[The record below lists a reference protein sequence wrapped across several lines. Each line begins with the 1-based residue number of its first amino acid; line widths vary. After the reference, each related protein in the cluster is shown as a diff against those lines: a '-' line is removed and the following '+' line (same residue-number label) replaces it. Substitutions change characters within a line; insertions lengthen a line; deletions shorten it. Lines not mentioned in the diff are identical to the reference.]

1 MSRWHVALFRDH
13 RFSWD
18 NGGVMSS
25 SLGRLSDLLRPG
37 RRWLARVDL
46 REHEDKILLLLAL
59 VISAVVGLIVVA
71 FVAVT
76 ERMGRVLL
84 TAGAVQR
91 VLSPLVGS
99 LVGGWLLFRFFPDAR
114 GSGIPQ
120 TRVALVLQNGII
132 GFRTVVGKFLC
143 SSISLGSGVALGREG
158 PSVHIGAGI
167 ASVAGRRLGLSEEHV
182 RSLIPVGTAAAVAA
196 AFNTPLAAVLFTLEE
211 ILADLHA
218 RVVGSVVIGAATSW
232 IVLRLI
238 LGDEPLFHVP
248 AYQLVHPL
256 EFVIYAVLGLLG
268 GLVST
273 AFVKLLLWQRAA
285 FLKAPRRWQPFT
297 PAAGGLVVGLLALA
311 APGVLGVGYNLVS
324 DALNGQMALKMMLL
338 LLVLKLV
345 ATSTSYSSGNAGG
358 IFGPALFIGAMLGG
372 GVGQVAHS
380 LLPDYTGNA
389 GAYALVGMGAAFAG
403 IVRTPMTSV
412 IMIFEVTRDYTI
424 IVPLMIAN
432 LCSYLLAQKLQKLPI
447 YEALSRQDGIT
458 MPSAAHRPEPLT
470 VERAMRPLHLSGA
483 AIADPP
489 DRPHVHPDDP
499 LDSAL
504 QRMGEAG
511 VDEIPVVSRA
521 GAKQIGVLNAQDILP
536 AYKQLSGTEEQEK
549 FAAASVQNWLPA
561 VAAITVAAVL
571 IVSGLVFWQRS
582 RRSDLGIEAYRNGE
596 RLLAQGQVDEA
607 VLAFRNALAHT
618 PNNVKLRAAL
628 GLALVESGHLDD
640 ASSYLSEAARVDP
653 ANGRVWIG
661 LAKTALARGEKGQAL
676 GFFKRALSKDWPTQE
691 ESLRRSAQLEYAA
704 LLSDAGRSNEAI
716 SLLLQMIEQC
726 GDDPALGKKAAD
738 AVKAIGS
745 PEQAEEAYARLARRF
760 PVDASVWLSLGDA
773 RFVAD
778 KDAPALDAYRRAKEA
793 DPENAE
799 AQRAVARVEDALRID
814 PTRRGLSVR
823 ERARRWDEI
832 LQRVLVAVAA
842 CGPSP
847 EIEKAKPLLKKRAVS
862 LEVSDRKMDT
872 ALSIWKGA
880 AASCKTDAVLSH
892 VLARLVE

>member
-1 MSRWHVALFRDH
+1 MFGPVQ
-13 RFSWD
+13 
-18 NGGVMSS
+18 
-25 SLGRLSDLLRPG
+25 
-37 RRWLARVDL
+37 RRLARVDL
-46 REHEDKILLLLAL
+46 SGHEDKILLLLAL

-99 LVGGWLLFRFFPDAR
+99 LVGGWLLFKYFPDAR

-120 TRVALVLQNGII
+120 TRVALILQNGVIRV
-132 GFRTVVGKFLC
+132 RTVIGKFIC

-167 ASVAGRRLGLSEEHV
+167 ASAAGRRLGLSEEQV
-182 RSLIPVGTAAAVAA
+182 QSLIPVGTAAAIAA

-218 RVVGSVVIGAATSW
+218 RVVGSVVIGACTSW

-256 EFVIYAVLGLLG
+256 EFLIYALLGLLG

-285 FLKAPRRWQPFT
+285 FLKAPLRWQPFT

-345 ATSTSYSSGNAGG
+345 ATTSSYGSGNAGG

-372 GVGQVAHS
+372 VVGQVAHT
-380 LLPDYTGNA
+380 LLPDHTGNA

-432 LCSYLLAQKLQKLPI
+432 MCSYVLAQKLHRLPI

-458 MPSAAHRPEPLT
+458 MPSAAHLPEPLT
-470 VERAMRPLHLSGA
+470 VERAMLPLNPH
-483 AIADPP
+483 DPAVACPPEIP
-489 DRPHVHPDDP
+489 DIHPDDP

-511 VDEIPVVSRA
+511 VDEIPVVSRT
-521 GAKQIGVLNAQDILP
+521 GGTQIGILRSQD
-536 AYKQLSGTEEQEK
+536 ALSTYRSLAGSKREK
-549 FAAASVQNWLPA
+549 KVAAASAQNWLPA

-571 IVSGLVFWQRS
+571 IVSGLLFWQRT
-582 RRSDLGIEAYRNGE
+582 RRSGMGIEAYRSGE
-596 RLLAQGQVDEA
+596 KLLAQGQVEEA
-607 VLAFRNALAHT
+607 VSTFRNALAHA
-618 PNNVKLRAAL
+618 PQDVKSRAAL
-628 GLALVESGHLDD
+628 GLALVQSDHFDE
-640 ASSYLSEAARVDP
+640 ASSYLSDVVMLDP
-653 ANGRVWIG
+653 QNGPVWTG
-661 LAKTALARGEKGQAL
+661 LAEISLAGGDKQRALKLFGQAL
-676 GFFKRALSKDWPTQE
+676 AKEWPAQE
-691 ESLRRSAQLEYAA
+691 ESRRKSTQLKYAS
-704 LLSDAGRSNEAI
+704 LLSDAGRRGEAI
-716 SLLLQMIEQC
+716 SVLLSMIEQH
-726 GDDPALGKKAAD
+726 GDDPAVGKKAAD
-738 AVKAIGS
+738 IVKAIGS
-745 PEQAEEAYARLARRF
+745 PEQVEQAYSALASHF
-760 PVDASVWLSLGDA
+760 PADASVWLRLGDA
-773 RFVAD
+773 RFAAEKD
-778 KDAPALDAYRRAKEA
+778 KPALDAYGFAAKA

-799 AQRAVARVEDALRID
+799 IAHAVARVEEILQLD

-832 LQRVLVAVAA
+832 LERVLVATAV

-847 EIEKAKPLLKKRAVS
+847 DIEKVQPLIKKRSVS
-862 LEVSDRKMDT
+862 LEVSDRKMQA
-872 ALSIWKGA
+872 ALSIWKA
-880 AASCKTDAVLSH
+880 APAPCKTDAVLTH
-892 VLARLVE
+892 ILAKIAE

>member
-1 MSRWHVALFRDH
+1 MTSGYR
-13 RFSWD
+13 RF
-18 NGGVMSS
+18 GKL
-25 SLGRLSDLLRPG
+25 LGPVQRRL
-37 RRWLARVDL
+37 AQVNL

-59 VISAVVGLIVVA
+59 VVSAVVGLVVVA

-76 ERMGRVLL
+76 ERMGRVLVN
-84 TAGAVQR
+84 AGAMQR
-91 VLSPLVGS
+91 VLSPLIGS
-99 LVGGWLLFRFFPDAR
+99 LVGGWLLFRYFPEAR

-132 GFRTVVGKFLC
+132 RVRTVIGKFIC

-167 ASVAGRRLGLSEEHV
+167 ASAAGRRLGLSKEQV
-182 RSLIPVGTAAAVAA
+182 QSLIPVGTAAAVAA

-232 IVLRLI
+232 MVLRLI

-256 EFVIYAVLGLLG
+256 EFFIYAVLGLLG

-273 AFVKLLLWQRAA
+273 AFVKLLLWQRAR
-285 FLKAPRRWQPFT
+285 FLRAPTRWKPFT
-297 PAAGGLVVGLLALA
+297 PAVGGLVVGLLALA

-345 ATSTSYSSGNAGG
+345 ATTTSYSSGNAGG

-372 GVGQVAHS
+372 TVGHVAHF
-380 LLPDYTGNA
+380 LLPDHTGNA

-432 LCSYLLAQKLQKLPI
+432 LCSYVLAQKLQRLPI

-458 MPSAAHRPEPLT
+458 MPSAAHLPEPLT
-470 VERAMRPLHLSGA
+470 VEPAMRPLDLSGS
-483 AIADPP
+483 AIVAPP
-489 DRPHVHPDDP
+489 DVPHVYPDHP
-499 LDSAL
+499 LDLAL

-511 VDEIPVVSRA
+511 VDEILVVSRT
-521 GAKQIGVLNAQDILP
+521 GGTPLGVLHSQDALN
-536 AYKQLSGTEEQEK
+536 AYKELAGSKEREK
-549 FAAASVQNWLPA
+549 IAAVSAQNWLPA

-571 IVSGLVFWQRS
+571 IVSGLLFWQRT
-582 RRSDLGIEAYRNGE
+582 RRSDLGIAAYRNGE
-596 RLLAQGQVDEA
+596 RLLAQGQVEEA
-607 VLAFRNALAHT
+607 VSAFRNALAHA
-618 PNNVKLRAAL
+618 PQDVKSRAAL
-628 GLALVESGHLDD
+628 GLALVQSGHFND
-640 ASSYLSEAARVDP
+640 ASSYLFGVVKADP
-653 ANGRVWIG
+653 QNGPVWMG
-661 LAKTALARGEKGQAL
+661 LAEISLAGGDKKQAL
-676 GFFKRALSKDWPTQE
+676 QLYRQALSKEWPAPE
-691 ESLRRSAQLEYAA
+691 ELRRRSAQLKYAG
-704 LLSDAGRSNEAI
+704 LLRDAGRRSEAI
-716 SLLLQMIEQC
+716 SLSLSMIEQR
-726 GDDPALGKKAAD
+726 GDDPALAKRAAD
-738 AVKAIGS
+738 IVKAIGT
-745 PEQAEEAYARLARRF
+745 PEQVEEAYAALASHF
-760 PVDASVWLSLGDA
+760 PADASVWLRLGDA
-773 RFVAD
+773 RFAAE
-778 KDAPALDAYRRAKEA
+778 KDMPALDAYRRATKA
-793 DPENAE
+793 DPENAD
-799 AQRAVARVEDALRID
+799 ARQAAARVEDVLRVD

-832 LQRVLVAVAA
+832 LQRVLAAVAA

-847 EIEKAKPLLKKRAVS
+847 EIEKAKPLLKKRVVS
-862 LEVSDRKMDT
+862 LEVSDQKMET
-872 ALSIWKGA
+872 AISIWKGA
-880 AASCKTDAVLSH
+880 GAPCKTDAVLTH
-892 VLARLVE
+892 VLAKLGE